1 MDYEAFKLRS
11 VIFDNKFRIER
22 KHVEFDSGISS
33 YEVLV
38 HDIGH
43 NALDIVGFFKYFQIV
58 SSVGPIEKEL
68 HNLIASRTK
77 SASVLQRVAFER
89 RHYIYDEKI
98 HVDIDGEDYIF
109 KIDGIGPQAV
119 KITVQITYDE
129 IANSTKPLESKL
141 RKLINTLYQGPLNN
155 KATLD
160 KINDTWQKEEAHKQ
174 KVHEEV
180 LKDEEIRAQKQKEL
194 EDFLNSW

>member
-68 HNLIASRTK
+68 HNLIASKTN

-98 HVDIDGEDYIF
+98 HVDIDGEDYVF

-155 KATLD
+155 KETLD